1 MDNHS
6 LQNTRE
12 EPVAAKRP
20 QPHPP
25 HTRGTRYLSSPAA
38 ATLHGKTQGFVLR
51 LSPQIKPRATFM
63 QPLQCV
69 VQHRGQHAS
78 LYAHGNRTRQQSCSH
93 HIAIC
98 NQRIK
103 KRIELRR
110 HEQPLVAEHTGGTN
124 CGRNGPSRTRRTH
137 EVQVPFIAG
146 CSHFTQRNARFRRA
160 PAFFS
165 NQNPCNIHAAIT
177 VASMLS
183 IFLRVTLQFVSSAV
197 RHVLTMYGL

>member
-1 MDNHS
+1 
-6 LQNTRE
+6 
-12 EPVAAKRP
+12 
-20 QPHPP
+20 
-25 HTRGTRYLSSPAA
+25 
-38 ATLHGKTQGFVLR
+38 
-51 LSPQIKPRATFM
+51 M
-63 QPLQCV
+63 QPLHYDLRCPAAKDKNTT
-69 VQHRGQHAS
+69 HAAAPPSNLDAAITMRFAASRGQHSS
-78 LYAHGNRTRQQSCSH
+78 LYAHGNRTRQQPCSH
-93 HIAIC
+93 YTAIC

-124 CGRNGPSRTRRTH
+124 CGRNGPSGTRRTH